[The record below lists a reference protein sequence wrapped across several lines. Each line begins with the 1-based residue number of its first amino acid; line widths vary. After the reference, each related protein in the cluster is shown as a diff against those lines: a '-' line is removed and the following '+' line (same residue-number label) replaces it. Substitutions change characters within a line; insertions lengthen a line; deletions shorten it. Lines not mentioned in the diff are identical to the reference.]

1 MQVNDFQMLLCAFR
15 CVGKFLDVN
24 LRHSSANTFPPLNR
38 RSEHF
43 GSKATQAFGDGII
56 ANEVSPCHRGEI

>member
-1 MQVNDFQMLLCAFR
+1 MLFG
-15 CVGKFLDVN
+15 VGTFLDVN
-24 LRHSSANTFPPLNR
+24 LCHLSANTFPPLNR